1 MFVRSRSPWAKRRP
15 GALAPGMFALICL
28 FPCTA
33 AAQTPAKKMAVGGD
47 VSVTGL
53 VMPNQPESGSTREFR
68 TRARVEVTADP
79 STWLRLK
86 FEGTV
91 DGLIADR
98 QGRVED
104 LVARARDAWVE
115 ARGPRADLRVGYGRL
130 IWGRL
135 DEIMPSDV
143 INPIDTSRYF
153 LEGRAEARMPVAFTR
168 GRLFLSD
175 ATTLE
180 AIVSLPGR
188 RGRFDEL
195 DETTSPF
202 NLTRDLVFAAV
213 PGRIRRIEPDRSW
226 NNVQVGGRVT
236 TTLGR
241 IDASVSAYRGF
252 EPFGTLSF
260 EPLLASEQL
269 GLSPAGTTLVVGEL
283 FERYSTFTML
293 ATDAEAIVGP
303 WAIRGE
309 AAYFPRRQINAPFGP
324 QDGRA
329 FDVGVGIDRSAGD
342 YRLFTS
348 VVWHRD
354 WTTEGPSLVNHDVSL
369 IGSIERRFAR
379 DRYLVRVFGVANP
392 VDDSG
397 FVRGVVAWSV
407 RDNVALEGSAG
418 LILGSDASFDTLSRF
433 RDRDFAFVRVRWFF

>member
-1 MFVRSRSPWAKRRP
+1 MFVRDFCRAP
-15 GALAPGMFALICL
+15 ALAAPILICL
-28 FPCTA
+28 LPWTA
-33 AAQTPAKKMAVGGD
+33 AAQTPANRIDVGGD

-53 VMPNQPESGSTREFR
+53 VMPNQPEGGSTREFR
-68 TRARVEVTADP
+68 TRARVDLTVDP

-91 DGLIADR
+91 DGLLGDR

-104 LVARARDAWVE
+104 FVARARDAWVE
-115 ARGPRADLRVGYGRL
+115 ARGSRADLRVGYGRL

-153 LEGRAEARMPVAFTR
+153 LEGRAEARMPVAFAR

-195 DETTSPF
+195 DEPSSPF

-213 PGRIRRIEPDRSW
+213 PGQIRRIEPEDSW
-226 NNVQVGGRVT
+226 DSVQVGGRAST
-236 TTLGR
+236 TFGR
-241 IDASVSAYRGF
+241 VDASLSAYRGF
-252 EPFGTLSF
+252 ESFGTLSL
-260 EPLLASEQL
+260 EPTV
-269 GLSPAGTTLVVGEL
+269 GAGALVVGEL
-283 FERYSTFTML
+283 VERYSQFTMV
-293 ATDAEAIVGP
+293 ATDAEAVVGP

-309 AAYFPRRQINAPFGP
+309 VAYFLDRDVTGTFGAV
-324 QDGRA
+324 DGRA
-329 FDVGVGIDRSAGD
+329 FDAGVGVDRSAGD
-342 YRLFTS
+342 YRVFTS

-354 WTTEGPSLVNHDVSL
+354 WTTRGPALVNNDLSV
-369 IGSIERRFAR
+369 IGSIERRFSR
-379 DRYLVRVFGVANP
+379 DRYMVRIFGVGNP
-392 VDDSG
+392 VDESG
-397 FVRGVVAWSV
+397 FVRSLAAWSV
-407 RDNVALEGSAG
+407 RDNVALEASAG
-418 LILGSDASFDTLSRF
+418 LLFGSASSTDTLSRF
-433 RDRDFAFVRVRWFF
+433 RNRDFAFVRVRWFF

>member
-1 MFVRSRSPWAKRRP
+1 M
-15 GALAPGMFALICL
+15 LALICL
-28 FPCTA
+28 FPCA
-33 AAQTPAKKMAVGGD
+33 ATAQTPTNKIAVGGE

-53 VMPNQPESGSTREFR
+53 VMPNQPESGSTREMR
-68 TRARVEVTADP
+68 TRARVELTADP

-91 DGLIADR
+91 DGLLADR
-98 QGRVED
+98 QGRIED
-104 LVARARDAWVE
+104 LVARAREAWVE
-115 ARGPRADLRVGYGRL
+115 ARGSRADLRIGYGRL

-153 LEGRAEARMPVAFTR
+153 LEGRAEARLPVAFTR

-195 DETTSPF
+195 DEPTSPF

-213 PGRIRRIEPDRSW
+213 PGQIRRIEPE
-226 NNVQVGGRVT
+226 NNWDNLQVGGRVS

-241 IDASVSAYRGF
+241 VDASVSAYRGF
-252 EPFGTLSF
+252 ESFGTLAL
-260 EPLLASEQL
+260 EPV
-269 GLSPAGTTLVVGEL
+269 TTQVVGEL
-283 FERYSTFTML
+283 VERYSQFTMV
-293 ATDAEAIVGP
+293 ATDAEVVVGP

-309 AAYFPRRQINAPFGP
+309 AAYFVN
-324 QDGRA
+324 RA
-329 FDVGVGIDRSAGD
+329 FDAGVGVDRAAGD
-342 YRLFTS
+342 YRLLTS
-348 VVWHRD
+348 IVWHRD
-354 WTTEGPSLVNHDVSL
+354 WTTDGPALVNNDLSV
-369 IGSIERRFAR
+369 IGSIERRFSR
-379 DRYLVRVFGVANP
+379 DRYLVRVFGVGSP
-392 VDDSG
+392 IDESG
-397 FVRGVVAWSV
+397 FVRGLAAWSV
-407 RDNVALEGSAG
+407 RDNVALEASAG
-418 LILGSDASFDTLSRF
+418 LLFGSPSSMDTLSRF